1 MRMRSPILLVLLSI
15 GCLGIAGNLHG
26 QQSDGETGRKILRK
40 VDPQYPQVARKMNLG
55 GTVKMVAVV
64 GPDGSVKRIEP
75 VGGSPLLMQAAQNAV
90 SQWKFAAG
98 AESRETVELHFT
110 P

>member
-1 MRMRSPILLVLLSI
+1 MRMRSPILLVILSI
-15 GCLGIAGNLHG
+15 GCLGIVGTLHG
-26 QQSDGETGRKILRK
+26 QQSAGETGRKVLRR

-55 GTVKMVAVV
+55 GTVKMVAMV
-64 GPDGSVKRIEP
+64 GPDGSVKKIEP

-90 SQWKFAAG
+90 SQWKFAPG
-98 AESRETVELHFT
+98 PESRETVELRFT